1 MTPNKQGL
9 KQNIPSAIAHKK
21 SLPEG
26 FLTGLEAFAP
36 LISAMAASSNA
47 LGGPK
52 QIKEL
57 LAKIDPVA
65 AAIKDSL
72 QEGDMH
78 VVTAT
83 FHNQT
88 SHGIYLESFE
98 LSHPAN
104 GSLAI
109 EEIVEYPSMGT
120 PKMGP
125 ATLPYLLIPNSEKIY
140 KFKLPVMAEKAFL
153 KAPYAS
159 VSLSYSKLDE
169 KSIRKVEIVF
179 RLRMMRAKAVKAN

>member
-1 MTPNKQGL
+1 
-9 KQNIPSAIAHKK
+9 
-21 SLPEG
+21 
-26 FLTGLEAFAP
+26 

-65 AAIKDSL
+65 VVIKDSL

-78 VVTAT
+78 VVTTT

-104 GSLAI
+104 SSLTV
-109 EEIVEYPSMGT
+109 EEIVEYASMGT

-125 ATLPYLLIPNSEKIY
+125 ATLPYLLIPNTEKIY
-140 KFKLPVMAEKAFL
+140 KFKLPVMGEKAFL
-153 KAPYAS
+153 KSPYAS
-159 VSLSYSKLDE
+159 VSLTYSKLDE
-169 KSIRKVEIVF
+169 KSIRKTDVVF
-179 RLRMMRAKAVKAN
+179 RLRMMRVKPLKAN

>member
-1 MTPNKQGL
+1 M
-9 KQNIPSAIAHKK
+9 
-21 SLPEG
+21 
-26 FLTGLEAFAP
+26 
-36 LISAMAASSNA
+36 
-47 LGGPK
+47 
-52 QIKEL
+52 KEL

-65 AAIKDSL
+65 VVIKDSL
-72 QEGDMH
+72 QEGEAH

-104 GSLAI
+104 SSLTV

-159 VSLSYSKLDE
+159 VSLTYSKLDE
-169 KSIRKVEIVF
+169 KSVRTAEIVF
-179 RLRMMRAKAVKAN
+179 RLRMIREKAAKAN